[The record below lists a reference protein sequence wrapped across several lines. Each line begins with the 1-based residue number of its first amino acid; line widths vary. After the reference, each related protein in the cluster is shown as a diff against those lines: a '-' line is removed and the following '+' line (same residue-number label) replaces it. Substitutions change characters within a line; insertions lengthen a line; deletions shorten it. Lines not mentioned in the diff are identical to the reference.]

1 MAEAQALQ
9 RNLDGQL
16 GHKSDLQRQ
25 AENEDARNRDL
36 NTQVFDRET
45 KLRNVEDQLI
55 VARKEQENLRFN
67 NQNLLERNN
76 DVKNECNAINQ
87 HCAVL

>member
-16 GHKSDLQRQ
+16 AHKSDLQRQ

-36 NTQVFDRET
+36 NAQVFERET
-45 KLRNVEDQLI
+45 KLRATEDQLM
-55 VARKEQENLRFN
+55 VARKE
-67 NQNLLERNN
+67 
-76 DVKNECNAINQ
+76 
-87 HCAVL
+87 